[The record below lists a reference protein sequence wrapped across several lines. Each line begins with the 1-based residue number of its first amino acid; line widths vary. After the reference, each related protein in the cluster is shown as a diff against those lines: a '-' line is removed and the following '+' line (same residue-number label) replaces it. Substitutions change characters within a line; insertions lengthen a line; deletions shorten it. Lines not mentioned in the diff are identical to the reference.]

1 MTRDEA
7 DRIHDVL
14 LGIQGIN
21 VIFDLA
27 TNKMEITAKGP
38 NTYCMRSFHVDPP
51 QLVTY
56 TPPVVAGVYRVIT
69 NGGPQTI
76 SVPAGG
82 SISFTMPKIDFK
94 DLKKSTVG
102 IDVPAKCSCGAQ
114 AVGSGIHA
122 SYCDVK

>member
-82 SISFTMPKIDFK
+82 SISLTIPQADPK
-94 DLKKSTVG
+94 DLKWEIVG
-102 IDVPAKCSCGAQ
+102 RDVAAKCTCGADKVQ
-114 AVGSGIHA
+114 GLHS
-122 SYCDVK
+122 SWCDKK